1 MSTAVDLFAPLG
13 LTIEAGPVVLRGI
26 SDEILPELCDLVVQ
40 GIHDPAEMPFYVPWT
55 DAPREQLARNT
66 AAYHWRARADFAPE
80 AWGLHLAVFHEGR
93 LVGTQG
99 FETSDYLV
107 TRTGETGS
115 WLGRRFQGRGIG
127 TAMRQAICAFA
138 FDHLDA
144 AAITSGAFLDNP
156 SSLGVSRKLGY
167 QPNGIRRIKRREGEL
182 ALNQALLLTPED
194 FVRGPHGVQ
203 VSGLTELR
211 QLIGLDPAP
220 TGS

>member
-1 MSTAVDLFAPLG
+1 MSPTADLFPPLG

-26 SDEILPELCDLVVQ
+26 SDEILPDLCDLAAR
-40 GIHDPAEMPFYVPWT
+40 GIHDADAMPFYFPWT
-55 DAPREQLARNT
+55 DAPRDQLVRNT
-66 AAYHWRARADFAPE
+66 AAYHWRARADFTPE

-115 WLGRRFQGRGIG
+115 WLGRKHQGRGIG

-156 SSLGVSRKLGY
+156 ASLEVSRKLGY
-167 QPNGIRRIKRREGEL
+167 RPNGIRRLKRREGEL

-194 FVRGPHGVQ
+194 LVRGPHELH
-203 VSGLTELR
+203 VSGLAEVR
-211 QLIGLDPAP
+211 SFIGLDAA
-220 TGS
+220 